1 MNTGII
7 CNRQYCSYHHCP
19 FLCFLHYVE
28 RPISHTNG
36 MAVRAEMYSL
46 GQCGLQSTTK
56 FELLHWALVKTVQ
69 PMWYSISCFRQQI
82 TYTGSMLKALKKMS
96 WALHITHSAHS
107 SVGNS
112 AMLIM
117 PAKGHITDR
126 AILLS
131 RENAQMLPVS
141 DIRAQ
146 DIQFSFCC
154 FRREMMTSSVS
165 LAAFA
170 LALFVAQQG
179 CAEASLMGRGSEHK
193 DKCIFCTFASQF
205 MYTTQ

>member
-1 MNTGII
+1 
-7 CNRQYCSYHHCP
+7 
-19 FLCFLHYVE
+19 
-28 RPISHTNG
+28 
-36 MAVRAEMYSL
+36 
-46 GQCGLQSTTK
+46 
-56 FELLHWALVKTVQ
+56 
-69 PMWYSISCFRQQI
+69 
-82 TYTGSMLKALKKMS
+82 MLKALKKMS

-141 DIRAQ
+141 DIGAK